1 MRLLAL
7 KPHVRSS
14 TAAIAVPQ
22 KKKKK
27 KKEAIFVAAM
37 LPLIL
42 EAVKFKLSLMS
53 CKCTLCR
60 RQNLLGQD
68 QLYDCGSDR
77 Q

>member
-1 MRLLAL
+1 
-7 KPHVRSS
+7 VRSS

-22 KKKKK
+22 EKREEEK
-27 KKEAIFVAAM
+27 KKEKKRRRKEASFVAAM

-42 EAVKFKLSLMS
+42 EAVKFKMSLLS
-53 CKCTLCR
+53 CKCKICR

-68 QLYDCGSDR
+68 QLSDCGSDR